1 MKKIKVA
8 QVITRMI
15 VGGAQENTLYTCR
28 SLARDPRFEV
38 TLITGPGLGPEG
50 SLLEELRPDEDF
62 KLVLLNQLRREINP
76 IRDIFVFFQLFC
88 FFRKNKF
95 QVLHTHS
102 SKAGILGRWSGW
114 LAQIPVRLH
123 TVHGW
128 GFHDKQTLFFRRLI
142 ILLER
147 LSAKITTRLIT
158 VSQQN
163 TEKGLSNK
171 IGKRS
176 QYLTIY
182 SGIDLNRFKPIKGD
196 KKEILNIS
204 DKTEV
209 IGTIG
214 RLTEQKNPLLFI
226 QMASLLLQKKD
237 DLYFLFVGDG
247 PLRQVVERE
256 IERLHL
262 NGRVKLAGLKKD
274 VIPWLA
280 CIDIFVLPSAW
291 EGLPRVLLQ
300 AMSMEKPV
308 IATKTD
314 GIVEIIKDKQNG
326 RLLETVDPQIWTQAV
341 LELLEDP
348 SISKRYTKEAKQM
361 LSSKFSDVKMGDEL
375 KKMILNLF
383 QE

>member
-28 SLARDPRFEV
+28 TLARDPRFEV

-50 SLLEELRPDEDF
+50 SLLEELKPNENF

-76 IRDIFVFFQLFC
+76 LRDIFVFFQLYC
-88 FFRKNKF
+88 LFRKVKF

-123 TVHGW
+123 TFHGW
-128 GFHDKQTLFFRRLI
+128 GFHDKQTLFFRRLY

-163 TEKGLSNK
+163 TEKGLSKK
-171 IGKRS
+171 IGKSS

-182 SGIDLNRFKPIKGD
+182 SGIDLNRFMPIKGD
-196 KKEILNIS
+196 KKGTLNIS
-204 DKTEV
+204 DNTVV

-214 RLTEQKNPLLFI
+214 RLTEQKNPLLFVR
-226 QMASLLLQKKD
+226 MASSLLKKKD

-280 CIDIFVLPSAW
+280 CMDIFVLPSAW

-308 IATKTD
+308 IASKTD
-314 GIVEIIKDKQNG
+314 GILEIIKDKQNG
-326 RLLETVDPQIWTQAV
+326 RLLESRDPQIWTQAV
-341 LELLEDP
+341 LELLENP
-348 SISKRYTKEAKQM
+348 RKSNRYIKEAKQM
-361 LSSKFSDVKMGDEL
+361 LSSKFSDVNMGEEL
-375 KKMILNLF
+375 KELMVSFF